1 MSDRIANPTKNP
13 LENMGE
19 FALIESVF
27 KAGAIAMAQINPENT
42 PVLGIGDD
50 CALLK
55 PKEGELIA
63 ITSDMLVSGRHFFAD
78 ADPFRLGKKSLAVNL
93 SDLAAMGA
101 SPIGFTLSLALPNM
115 DDAWIKAFAR
125 GLFAEAERFNCPLI
139 GGDTCAGPLTI
150 NITAL
155 GSVPSNH
162 SMRRSGAQNHDDIWV
177 SGTVGDARLALAHAR
192 NEWGLHLN
200 TDQLRSINQ
209 RLHEPIPRIE
219 LGIALRGIASAGID
233 ISDGL
238 LGDLRHI
245 LNASDVSAEIWLDLL
260 PVTCILQEQQNHIRR
275 QCAAAGGDDY
285 ELCFTASQ
293 SHRSRIQQISQDLDI
308 PLTHIG
314 QLVKNKS
321 IAPNMILLDQDG
333 QALDTELTNSL
344 LQSFDHFK

>member
-13 LENMGE
+13 LEHMGE

-27 KAGAIAMAQINPENT
+27 KAGAIAMAQINPKNS
-42 PVLGIGDD
+42 PALGIGDD

-78 ADPFRLGKKSLAVNL
+78 ADPFRLGKKSLVVNL

-101 SPIGFTLSLALPNM
+101 SPLGFTLSLALPNM

-162 SMRRSGAQNHDDIWV
+162 GMRRSGAQNHDDIWV
-177 SGTVGDARLALAHAR
+177 SGTVGDAHLALSHAR

-200 TDQLRSINQ
+200 VDQLRSINQ

-238 LGDLRHI
+238 LGDLKHI
-245 LNASDVSAEIWLDLL
+245 LKASHLHAEVWIDSL
-260 PVTCILQEQQNHIRR
+260 PISNVLHEQEAQIRR

-285 ELCFTASQ
+285 ELCFTAPQ
-293 SHRSRIQQISQDLDI
+293 CHRSQIQEISQDLDI
-308 PLTHIG
+308 PLTRIG
-314 QLVKNKS
+314 QLVESKEDAQS
-321 IAPNMILLDQDG
+321 ITLLDHDG
-333 QALDTELTNSL
+333 KLLGAELTNAL

>member
-1 MSDRIANPTKNP
+1 MSDRIANPTKNS

-42 PVLGIGDD
+42 PALGIGDD

-101 SPIGFTLSLALPNM
+101 NPLGFTLSLAFPNM
-115 DDAWIKAFAR
+115 DEAWIKAFAR
-125 GLFAEAERFNCPLI
+125 GLFAKANQFNCPLI

-162 SMRRSGAQNHDDIWV
+162 SMRRSGAQIHDDIWL

-200 TDQLRSINQ
+200 VDQFTSINQ

-219 LGIALRGIASAGID
+219 LGIALRGFVSAGID

-245 LNASDVSAEIWLDLL
+245 LKASDVSAEIWLDLL
-260 PVTCILQEQQNHIRR
+260 PVSCILQEQQNHIRR

-285 ELCFTASQ
+285 ELCFTAPQ
-293 SHRSRIQQISQDLDI
+293 CHRSRIQEISHDLDI
-308 PLTHIG
+308 PLTRIG
-314 QLVKNKS
+314 QLIKNKS
-321 IAPNMILLDQDG
+321 IAPNMILLDQDD
-333 QALDTELTNSL
+333 QVLDTELTNSL

>member
-1 MSDRIANPTKNP
+1 MSDQIANPTKNL

-27 KAGAIAMAQINPENT
+27 RAGAIAMAQINPENT
-42 PVLGIGDD
+42 PELGIGDD

-63 ITSDMLVSGRHFFAD
+63 ITSDLLVSGRHFFAD
-78 ADPFRLGKKSLAVNL
+78 ADPFCLGKKSLAVNL

-101 SPIGFTLSLALPNM
+101 SPLGFTLSLALPNM

-125 GLFAEAERFNCPLI
+125 GLFSEAKQFNCPLI

-150 NITAL
+150 SITAL
-155 GSVPSNH
+155 GSVPRQQSIQ
-162 SMRRSGAQNHDDIWV
+162 RCGAQVNNDIWV
-177 SGTVGDARLALAHAR
+177 SGTIGDARLALAHAR
-192 NEWGLHLN
+192 NEWGLHLSA
-200 TDQLRSINQ
+200 DQLMSINQ

-238 LGDLRHI
+238 LGDLKHI
-245 LNASDVSAEIWLDLL
+245 LKASHLNAEVWIDSL
-260 PVTCILQEQQNHIRR
+260 PISNVLHEQEVRIRR

-285 ELCFTASQ
+285 ELCFTADQ
-293 SHRSRIQQISQDLDI
+293 KHRLHIQQIANDLGI
-308 PLTHIG
+308 TLTRIG
-314 QLVKNKS
+314 QLVESKEDTQS
-321 IAPNMILLDQDG
+321 ITLLDHDG
-333 QALDTELTNSL
+333 KLLEAELTNAL

>member
-1 MSDRIANPTKNP
+1 
-13 LENMGE
+13 MGE

-27 KAGAIAMAQINPENT
+27 KAGAIAMAQINPKNT
-42 PVLGIGDD
+42 PALGIGDD

-78 ADPFRLGKKSLAVNL
+78 ADPFCLGKKSLAVNL

-101 SPIGFTLSLALPNM
+101 SPLGFTLSLAFPNM

-162 SMRRSGAQNHDDIWV
+162 GMRRSGAQIHDDIWL

-200 TDQLRSINQ
+200 VDQLRSINQ
-209 RLHEPIPRIE
+209 RLHEPVPRIE

-260 PVTCILQEQQNHIRR
+260 PVSRILQEQQNHIRR

-285 ELCFTASQ
+285 ELCFTAPQ
-293 SHRSRIQQISQDLDI
+293 CHRSRIQQISQDLDI
-308 PLTHIG
+308 PLTRIG
-314 QLVKNKS
+314 QLIKNKS
-321 IAPNMILLDQDG
+321 IAPNMTLLDQDD
-333 QALDTELTNSL
+333 QVLDTELTNSF

>member
-13 LENMGE
+13 LEHMGE

-27 KAGAIAMAQINPENT
+27 KAGAIAMAQINPKNS

-101 SPIGFTLSLALPNM
+101 SPLGFTLSLALPNM

-200 TDQLRSINQ
+200 ADQLRSINQ

-245 LNASDVSAEIWLDLL
+245 LNASDVSAEIWLSL
-260 PVTCILQEQQNHIRR
+260 IHI
-275 QCAAAGGDDY
+275 
-285 ELCFTASQ
+285 
-293 SHRSRIQQISQDLDI
+293 
-308 PLTHIG
+308 
-314 QLVKNKS
+314 
-321 IAPNMILLDQDG
+321 
-333 QALDTELTNSL
+333 
-344 LQSFDHFK
+344 